1 MTTMDYLS
9 TSRVAVGFT
18 MDPLTVR
25 SPRCGDKYGEVQ
37 PAELVDWF
45 IGIVQRR
52 RGAQQVIPRAR
63 TTTPDLE
70 TTRHAHAV

>member
-37 PAELVDWF
+37 PAELVD
-45 IGIVQRR
+45 
-52 RGAQQVIPRAR
+52 
-63 TTTPDLE
+63 
-70 TTRHAHAV
+70 